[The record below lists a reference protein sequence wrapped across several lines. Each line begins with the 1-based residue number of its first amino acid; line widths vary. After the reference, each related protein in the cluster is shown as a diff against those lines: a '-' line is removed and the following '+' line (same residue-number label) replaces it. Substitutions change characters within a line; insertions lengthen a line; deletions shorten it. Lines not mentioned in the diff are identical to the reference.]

1 MHQGAKMSI
10 NQEALKKLRKAR
22 TKMLLRLPF
31 FGKLATHLKL
41 VEAEWIPTIGT
52 DSTRIYYNPDF
63 INALAKDEIV
73 FVLAHNVMHCV
84 YNHHGRRSGRDKKV
98 WDSACDYVTNNELID
113 LRIGKMPNLI
123 RVLHDKK
130 YDDKTAEEVY
140 DDLMKEQKQKQ
151 NQQGQGDGDG
161 QGEGSAPG
169 SFDEHFEPNKGKA
182 GAKEEGSEEEGGAK
196 SDGQVIMTDPEYN
209 DAQEQ
214 FKQAVLAAAKSAK
227 NAGEVPA
234 GIRRMIKALTKPKMD
249 WRELLAA
256 QIKSCVPSDYLW
268 ERGSRKTRSLGIHM
282 PDMDREERVEVC
294 VAIDTSGSISEQML
308 RDFLGEVKGIMEQF
322 TDFEIQIWTFDT
334 SVYNRQCYTP
344 ANIDDLLE
352 YDIQGGGGTD
362 FMANWEFMKQ
372 EEIEPNRFIMMTDGY
387 PWNSWGDEDYC
398 ETIFLIHGND
408 SIEAPFGI
416 TCYYEE

>member
-1 MHQGAKMSI
+1 MSI

-41 VEAEWIPTIGT
+41 VEADWIPTIGT
-52 DSTRIYYNPDF
+52 DSVRVYYNPEF
-63 INALAKDEIV
+63 INVLSKDEIV

-84 YNHHGRRSGRDKKV
+84 YNHHGRRSGRDKKT

-113 LRIGKMPNLI
+113 LRVGKMPNLI
-123 RVLHDKK
+123 KVLHDKK
-130 YDDKTAEEVY
+130 YDDMTAEEVY
-140 DDLMKEQKQKQ
+140 NDLMQQQQQQ
-151 NQQGQGDGDG
+151 NGQQSGDGSGDGDG
-161 QGEGSAPG
+161 DGGAAPG
-169 SFDEHFEPNKGKA
+169 SFDEHFEPNKGDKNA
-182 GAKEEGSEEEGGAK
+182 NESGSEEEDGAK

-227 NAGEVPA
+227 DAGEVPA
-234 GIRRMIKALTKPKMD
+234 GIRRMINELTNPKMD

-256 QIKSCVPSDYLW
+256 QIKSCVPSDYMW

-282 PDMDREERVEVC
+282 PDMDREDRVEVC
-294 VAIDTSGSISEQML
+294 VAIDTSGSISEKML
-308 RDFLGEVKGIMEQF
+308 RDFLSEIHGIMEQF

-334 SVYNRQCYTP
+334 KVYNRQVYGP
-344 ANIDDLLE
+344 SNIDELTE

-362 FMANWEFMKQ
+362 FDVNWQFMKQ
-372 EEIEPNRFIMMTDGY
+372 EEIEPNRFLMMTDGY

-398 ETIFLIHGND
+398 DTIFLIHGND
-408 SIEAPFGI
+408 SIVAPFGL
-416 TCYYEE
+416 TCYYTED

>member
-1 MHQGAKMSI
+1 MSI

-41 VEAEWIPTIGT
+41 VEADWIPTIGT
-52 DSTRIYYNPDF
+52 DSTRIYYNPEF
-63 INALAKDEIV
+63 INALSKDEIV
-73 FVLAHNVMHCV
+73 FVLSHNVMHCV

-113 LRIGKMPNLI
+113 LGVGKMPNLI

-130 YDDKTAEEVY
+130 YDDMTAEEVY
-140 DDLMKEQKQKQ
+140 NDLMQQQ
-151 NQQGQGDGDG
+151 QQQQGNGQQQDSDGDGDG
-161 QGEGSAPG
+161 QGQGSAPG
-169 SFDEHFEPNKGKA
+169 SFDEHFEPNQGDKDA
-182 GAKEEGSEEEGGAK
+182 QEEGSEEDGGAK
-196 SDGQVIMTDPEYN
+196 SSGQVIMTDPEYN
-209 DAQEQ
+209 EAQEE

-227 NAGEVPA
+227 DAGEVPA
-234 GIRRMIKALTKPKMD
+234 GIRRMIKELTNPKMD

-256 QIKSCVPSDYLW
+256 QIKSCVPSDYMW
-268 ERGSRKTRSLGIHM
+268 ERGSRKTRSMGIHM
-282 PDMDREERVEVC
+282 PDMDREDRVEVC

-308 RDFLGEVKGIMEQF
+308 RDFLGEIQGIMEQF

-334 SVYNRQCYTP
+334 QVYNRQVFGP
-344 ANIDDLLE
+344 ENIDDLTE

-362 FMANWEFMKQ
+362 FMVNWHFMMQ

-408 SIEAPFGI
+408 SIVAPFGL

>member
-1 MHQGAKMSI
+1 MSI

-41 VEAEWIPTIGT
+41 VEAEWLPTIGT

-73 FVLAHNVMHCV
+73 FVLAHNVMHCI
-84 YNHHGRRSGRDKKV
+84 YNHHGRRAGRDKKT

-113 LRIGKMPNLI
+113 LRVGKMPNLI
-123 RVLHDKK
+123 KILHDKK
-130 YDDKTAEEVY
+130 YGDMTAEEVY
-140 DDLMKEQKQKQ
+140 NDLMK
-151 NQQGQGDGDG
+151 NQPPQQPGQGQSSGDGDG

-169 SFDEHFEPNKGKA
+169 SFDEHFEPNKGDKNSN
-182 GAKEEGSEEEGGAK
+182 EQGSEEQDGAK
-196 SDGQVIMTDPEYN
+196 SDGQVIMTDPEFN
-209 DAQEQ
+209 QAQDQ

-227 NAGEVPA
+227 DAGEVPA
-234 GIRRMIKALTKPKMD
+234 GIRRMIKELTNPKMD

-256 QIKSCVPSDYLW
+256 QIKSCVPSDFTW
-268 ERGSRKTRSLGIHM
+268 ARGNRKTRSMGIYM
-282 PDMDREERVEVC
+282 PDMERQDRVEVC
-294 VAIDTSGSISEQML
+294 VAIDTSGSISESML
-308 RDFLGEVKGIMEQF
+308 RDFLGEIMGIMEQF

-334 SVYNRQCYTP
+334 KVYNRQVFGP
-344 ANIDDLLE
+344 ENIDELTE

-362 FMANWEFMKQ
+362 FDVNWQFMKQ
-372 EEIEPNRFIMMTDGY
+372 EEIEPNRFILMTDGY
-387 PWNSWGDEDYC
+387 PWNSWGDEQYC
-398 ETIFLIHGND
+398 DTIFLIHGND
-408 SIEAPFGI
+408 SIIAPFGI